1 MHEKLESLLR
11 SLGVKK
17 SEIKIYK
24 LLLEKEVPLRIKE
37 IQREVGLSERSVRS
51 HVLNLYKRGFLRRK
65 LIEEGW
71 LGYTYS
77 AVSPSELLE
86 RLKENVIRK
95 ISEIEK
101 ELNERDKT

>member
-1 MHEKLESLLR
+1 M
-11 SLGVKK
+11 
-17 SEIKIYK
+17 
-24 LLLEKEVPLRIKE
+24 PLRIKE

-51 HVLNLYKRGFLRRK
+51 HVSNLYRKGFLRRK

-86 RLKENVIRK
+86 RLKENVVKK
-95 ISEIEK
+95 ISEIER
-101 ELNERDKT
+101 ELNEGDAK